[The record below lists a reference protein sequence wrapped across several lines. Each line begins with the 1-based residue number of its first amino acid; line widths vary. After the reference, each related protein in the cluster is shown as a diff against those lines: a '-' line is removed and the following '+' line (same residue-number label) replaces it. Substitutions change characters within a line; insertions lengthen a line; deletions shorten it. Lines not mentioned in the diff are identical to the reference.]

1 MTVTENVGPVVCMGA
16 KEPAHTPIE
25 TGVVVAEL
33 AASEGGTPLGVWKT
47 RPFPVEGQI
56 PGGPRV
62 LETVGLSGAD
72 PWLSM
77 QKYSI

>member
-1 MTVTENVGPVVCMGA
+1 M
-16 KEPAHTPIE
+16 E

-33 AASEGGTPLGVWKT
+33 AASDTGTPLGVMKT
-47 RPFPVEGQI
+47 KPFPVEGHV

-72 PWLSM
+72 PWLSI